1 MDEKQYMAEAIA
13 LSEQNV
19 ISGRG
24 GPFGAVI
31 VKDGKIIA
39 TGVNRVTIDNDP
51 TAHGEIVA
59 IRAACKAL
67 NSFILGG
74 CEIYS
79 SCEPCPMC
87 MAAIYWARAEKVYY
101 AATREDAA
109 RAGFD
114 DWIIYNELNLPI
126 EERAIATANIMRD
139 EAQGAFGAW
148 AKSPNKVNY

>member
-1 MDEKQYMAEAIA
+1 MDANLHMAEAIA
-13 LSEQNV
+13 LSEENV
-19 ISGRG
+19 KSGRG

-39 TGVNRVTIDNDP
+39 RGVNRVTTDNDP

-59 IRAACKAL
+59 IRAACKTL
-67 NSFILGG
+67 NSFILSG

-101 AATREDAA
+101 AATREDAS

-126 EERAIATANIMRD
+126 QERAITTANIMRQ

-148 AKSPNKVNY
+148 AMSTNKVNY